1 MTPIWGKSH
10 EPDERPSTG
19 EVVGAILLAIVVAF
33 LYWIATIL
41 FSPIPKVTP

>member
-1 MTPIWGKSH
+1 MTPLWGKGY

-19 EVVGAILLAIVVAF
+19 EVVGAICLAIVAAL

-41 FSPIPKVTP
+41 FSPIPRG